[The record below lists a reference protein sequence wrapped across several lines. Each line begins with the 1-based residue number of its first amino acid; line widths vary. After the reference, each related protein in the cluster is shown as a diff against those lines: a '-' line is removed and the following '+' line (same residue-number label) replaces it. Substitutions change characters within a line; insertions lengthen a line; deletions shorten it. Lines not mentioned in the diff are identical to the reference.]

1 MCIHMHHSDTHTG
14 QVSYFMGKFRL
25 TVIFN
30 QPDFGMVNLV
40 RFFIF
45 IIVTTGSPRWSG
57 TEQRQ
62 FRGQRDLDYSIP
74 RVRWLCT
81 PLCGKA
87 KAQGTRLS
95 KPEKK
100 GMRPIRDSRGI
111 AAQVRT
117 VGLYKCGRLDN
128 CFTRT
133 FASSSC
139 PPQ

>member
-14 QVSYFMGKFRL
+14 QVSYFMGEFRP

-45 IIVTTGSPRWSG
+45 IIVMTGSPRWSG
-57 TEQRQ
+57 MEQRQ
-62 FRGQRDLDYSIP
+62 FGGWRDLDYSIP
-74 RVRWLCT
+74 RVRWLRT
-81 PLCGKA
+81 LLCRKA
-87 KAQGTRLS
+87 EVQGTRPS
-95 KPEKK
+95 KPKKK
-100 GMRPIRDSRGI
+100 GMCPIGDSRGI
-111 AAQVRT
+111 AARVRT

-128 CFTRT
+128 HFTRT
-133 FASSSC
+133 FALSSC